1 VGSETESFRFESR
14 TNLSVIEDLTVEND
28 HNITVRAEERLIATF
43 QIENT
48 KSGGTQ
54 RDLV

>member
-28 HNITVRAEERLIATF
+28 HNIAVRAEERLIAAF

-48 KSGGTQ
+48 KPGGTQ